1 MDESEETLKT
11 SPKKSES
18 TASAEPQES
27 EAQLSAKPES
37 GKPKPSPAAPE
48 QSAPETS
55 EVTGT
60 PATPETPPA
69 EPEPKPEEKPTEEEA
84 PSTPELEPK
93 PEEKPTEEEA
103 PSTPEPE
110 LQPAPEEKSI
120 EEVPPSTSG
129 SEEKEEEP
137 KETQPSEEETEV
149 MEEKESEPE
158 VEPAPETPE
167 PEQAPEHEP
176 KTPAPEPVTESKS
189 EPAEPEQPEPVHEE
203 GSSNT
208 DTESVITLEPST
220 VSEPEVKEEA
230 KTKEFLE
237 LDKETQE
244 RMQELEA
251 EERAAQEAEEEA
263 ADVGIFAV
271 KTSIGHEKMVANW
284 LAMRARK
291 RKLGVYAILS
301 PPKLRGYL
309 LLESVKNYEALQD
322 LIKGVQHA
330 RSVVEGNTD
339 LGEIEHFLTPK
350 PLVSG
355 IEEGDVVEIIAGP
368 FKGEKAKV
376 TQIDE
381 AKEEITVELF
391 EAMVSIPVTIRGDH
405 VRILEKEAK

>member
-1 MDESEETLKT
+1 MDESEETPKT
-11 SPKKSES
+11 SPKKTES
-18 TASAEPQES
+18 KVSAEPQEP
-27 EAQLSAKPES
+27 EAQLPAKPES
-37 GKPKPSPAAPE
+37 EKSEPSPAPPA
-48 QSAPETS
+48 QRMVETS
-55 EVTGT
+55 ATKEA
-60 PATPETPPA
+60 PATPEAPPA
-69 EPEPKPEEKPTEEEA
+69 EPELKPAPEEKPTEEV
-84 PSTPELEPK
+84 P
-93 PEEKPTEEEA
+93 

-110 LQPAPEEKSI
+110 EA
-120 EEVPPSTSG
+120 
-129 SEEKEEEP
+129 EEEP
-137 KETQPSEEETEV
+137 KETQPSEEQTKV
-149 MEEKESEPE
+149 MEEKEPEPE
-158 VEPAPETPE
+158 VEPAPETTEPASEPE
-167 PEQAPEHEP
+167 PE
-176 KTPAPEPVTESKS
+176 TPASEPETEPKS

-230 KTKEFLE
+230 KTEEFLE

-244 RMQELEA
+244 RMQELEE
-251 EERAAQEAEEEA
+251 EERAVQEAEEEA

-291 RKLGVYAILS
+291 RKLGIYAILS

-405 VRILEKEAK
+405 VRILEKESK